1 MSIVVREC
9 IGFALLYSVIGPENL
24 RHSLYQSD
32 IKLKPIL
39 TWLLAFSHSIG
50 KLYFKFLLAL
60 GGIIPHVRK
69 GITRIYGFT
78 DLFWTQMS

>member
-1 MSIVVREC
+1 MSIAVREC
-9 IGFALLYSVIGPENL
+9 TGFALLYSVIGPENL
-24 RHSLYQSD
+24 RHSLYQSET
-32 IKLKPIL
+32 KLKPIL

-50 KLYFKFLLAL
+50 RLYFKFLLAL

-69 GITRIYGFT
+69 SITRIYGFT